1 MEQFLQTLNLTNPQE
16 DNLFI
21 LHPLFDH
28 GLTDEEKDNLVNL
41 PAVLCDAEGRK
52 TPNLDLIKGDHGRI
66 FTLMALVKTISELGF
81 KLESDFD
88 SSDYVIGMLPFA
100 EDCTMFVSCEPLPSK
115 IVYRIDIHDDRII
128 EKARPHHFDVMSME
142 DRLTWSMEFETPS
155 TNGSVEVGR
164 GAEGLS
170 LFITSIRDLWV
181 KYQKA
186 LKSP

>member
-28 GLTDEEKDNLVNL
+28 GLTDEEKTSLTTFL
-41 PAVLCDAEGRK
+41 AVFCDAEGRK
-52 TPNLDLIKGDHGRI
+52 TSNPNLINEKHGRI

-115 IVYRIDIHDDRII
+115 IAYRIDIHDDRII

-142 DRLTWSMEFETPS
+142 DRLAWSMEFETP
-155 TNGSVEVGR
+155 TINGSVEVGR
-164 GAEGLS
+164 GAEGLN